1 MKTFNLDKDDTL
13 FLFIDFQEKLMPAMY
28 ENEKVIDVSKKAYE
42 FSKLADVESLFTTQY
57 RRGLEGL

>member
-28 ENEKVIDVSKKAYE
+28 DGMIHLKWTV
-42 FSKLADVESLFTTQY
+42 
-57 RRGLEGL
+57 